1 MKPDAR
7 RHALDMAAQCLRDR
21 LHYASLG
28 GPIDLA
34 RGAEIAR
41 ALGMEFDDFIFALG
55 RECGHNETLTGEPFY
70 TAADKIATRFEER
83 AREIRSDEDSDPRAD
98 RGCWKYHQ
106 GAGA

>member
-7 RHALDMAAQCLRDR
+7 RHALDLAAQCLRDR

-41 ALGMEFDDFIFALG
+41 ALGREFDDFIFALG
-55 RECGHNETLTGEPFY
+55 RECGHNETITGEPFY
-70 TAADKIATRFEER
+70 TAADKIAVRFEER
-83 AREIRSDEDSDPRAD
+83 AREIEAHAERDPRAD
-98 RGCWKYHQ
+98 RGCWQHHQ
-106 GAGA
+106 RTSA